1 MKHTKPSRT
10 DGARLHSQIV
20 LRVPATLRN
29 RIETAAEAEGR
40 PLANMARR
48 ILEKWVAD
56 HHQGAA
62 A

>member
-1 MKHTKPSRT
+1 MKHEKHTLSE
-10 DGARLHSQIV
+10 QVV
-20 LRVPATLRN
+20 LRVPPELRD
-29 RIETAAEAEGR
+29 RIETAAAQEGR
-40 PLANMARR
+40 TLANFTRR

>member
-1 MKHTKPSRT
+1 MKHDRQLPQ
-10 DGARLHSQIV
+10 QIV
-20 LRVPATLRN
+20 LRVSEPLRLE
-29 RIETAAEAEGR
+29 IETAAAQEGR
-40 PLANMARR
+40 SLANMARR